1 MLDNSVIFRWSR
13 CVDVDEYELS
23 EVIKVARKKEI
34 YKQRI
39 LDAAYKLAVR
49 GGIESLTARNIA
61 KAVNCSTQPIYLEF
75 ENMQDLRNQVLAR
88 ISDELKSNTL
98 QQNFTGEPLI
108 DLDLSYLYF
117 AKEHVDLFR
126 AMFVDGKFGNQMI
139 VDTLMGLGLEKFKQ
153 QFDAEQFSEER
164 LNHIVISNWIA
175 ATGLATLLI
184 NKMANF
190 TQAQMISVLKA
201 QIHEAMLNDR
211 LTNVEEN
218 PLFAADS
225 DASLEERL
233 G

>member
-1 MLDNSVIFRWSR
+1 M
-13 CVDVDEYELS
+13 
-23 EVIKVARKKEI
+23 ARKKEI
-34 YKQRI
+34 DKQRI

-75 ENMQDLRNQVLAR
+75 ENMQDLGNQVLAR

-139 VDTLMGLGLEKFKQ
+139 VDTLMGLGIEKFKQ
-153 QFDAEQFSEER
+153 QFDAEQYSDER
-164 LNHIVISNWIA
+164 LKHIVIANWIA

-190 TQAQMISVLKA
+190 TQAQMVSVLKA
-201 QIHEAMLNDR
+201 QIHDAMLNDR

-218 PLFAADS
+218 PLFAADT

>member
-1 MLDNSVIFRWSR
+1 M
-13 CVDVDEYELS
+13 
-23 EVIKVARKKEI
+23 ARKKEI
-34 YKQRI
+34 DKQRI

-98 QQNFTGEPLI
+98 QQNFIGEPLI

-126 AMFVDGKFGNQMI
+126 AMFGDGKFGNQMI

>member
-1 MLDNSVIFRWSR
+1 M
-13 CVDVDEYELS
+13 
-23 EVIKVARKKEI
+23 ARKKEI
-34 YKQRI
+34 DKQRI

-190 TQAQMISVLKA
+190 TQAQMISVLMA

>member
-1 MLDNSVIFRWSR
+1 M
-13 CVDVDEYELS
+13 
-23 EVIKVARKKEI
+23 ARKKEI
-34 YKQRI
+34 DKQRI

-61 KAVNCSTQPIYLEF
+61 KAVKCSTQPIYLEF
-75 ENMQDLRNQVLAR
+75 ENMQDLRNQVLAK

-98 QQNFTGEPLI
+98 RQNFTGEPLI

-117 AKEHVDLFR
+117 AKEHIDLFR

>member
-1 MLDNSVIFRWSR
+1 M
-13 CVDVDEYELS
+13 
-23 EVIKVARKKEI
+23 ARKKEI
-34 YKQRI
+34 DKQRI

-75 ENMQDLRNQVLAR
+75 KNMQDLRNQVLAR

-108 DLDLSYLYF
+108 DLDLAYLYF

-126 AMFVDGKFGNQMI
+126 PMFVDGKFGNQMI
-139 VDTLMGLGLEKFKQ
+139 VDTLMGLGIEKFKQ
-153 QFDAEQFSEER
+153 QFDAEQYSDER
-164 LNHIVISNWIA
+164 LKHIVISNWIA

-184 NKMANF
+184 NKMVNF

-201 QIHEAMLNDR
+201 QIHDAMLNDR

-218 PLFAADS
+218 PLFAADA

>member
-1 MLDNSVIFRWSR
+1 M
-13 CVDVDEYELS
+13 
-23 EVIKVARKKEI
+23 ARKKEI
-34 YKQRI
+34 DKQRI

-49 GGIESLTARNIA
+49 GGIESLTARNVA

-75 ENMQDLRNQVLAR
+75 ESMQDLRNQVLEK

>member
-1 MLDNSVIFRWSR
+1 M
-13 CVDVDEYELS
+13 
-23 EVIKVARKKEI
+23 ARKKEI
-34 YKQRI
+34 DKQRI

-139 VDTLMGLGLEKFKQ
+139 VDTLMGLGIEKFKQ
-153 QFDAEQFSEER
+153 QFDAEQYSYER
-164 LNHIVISNWIA
+164 LKHIIVANWIA

-201 QIHEAMLNDR
+201 QIHDAMLNDR

-218 PLFAADS
+218 PLFAADT

>member
-1 MLDNSVIFRWSR
+1 M
-13 CVDVDEYELS
+13 
-23 EVIKVARKKEI
+23 ARKNEI
-34 YKQRI
+34 DKQRI

-139 VDTLMGLGLEKFKQ
+139 VDTLMGLGIEKFKQ
-153 QFDAEQFSEER
+153 QFDAEQYSDER
-164 LNHIVISNWIA
+164 LKHIIVANWIA

-201 QIHEAMLNDR
+201 QIHDAMLNDR

-218 PLFAADS
+218 PLFAADT

>member
-1 MLDNSVIFRWSR
+1 M
-13 CVDVDEYELS
+13 
-23 EVIKVARKKEI
+23 ARKKEI
-34 YKQRI
+34 DKQRI

-61 KAVNCSTQPIYLEF
+61 KAVNYSTQPIYLEF

-139 VDTLMGLGLEKFKQ
+139 VDTLMGLGIEKFKQ
-153 QFDAEQFSEER
+153 QFDAEQYSDER
-164 LNHIVISNWIA
+164 LKHIIVANWIA

-201 QIHEAMLNDR
+201 QIHDAMLNDR

-218 PLFAADS
+218 PLFAADT

>member
-1 MLDNSVIFRWSR
+1 M
-13 CVDVDEYELS
+13 
-23 EVIKVARKKEI
+23 ARKKEI
-34 YKQRI
+34 DKQRI

-126 AMFVDGKFGNQMI
+126 AMFVAGKFGNQMI
-139 VDTLMGLGLEKFKQ
+139 VDTLMGLGIEKFKQ
-153 QFDAEQFSEER
+153 QFDAEQYSDER
-164 LNHIVISNWIA
+164 LKHIVIANWIA

-190 TQAQMISVLKA
+190 TQAQMVSVLKA
-201 QIHEAMLNDR
+201 QIHDAMLNDR

-218 PLFAADS
+218 PLFAADT

>member
-1 MLDNSVIFRWSR
+1 M
-13 CVDVDEYELS
+13 
-23 EVIKVARKKEI
+23 ARKKEI
-34 YKQRI
+34 DKQRI

-139 VDTLMGLGLEKFKQ
+139 VDTLMGLGIEKFKQ
-153 QFDAEQFSEER
+153 QFDAEQYSDER
-164 LNHIVISNWIA
+164 LKHIVIANWIA

-190 TQAQMISVLKA
+190 TQAQMVSVLKA
-201 QIHEAMLNDR
+201 QIHDAMLNDR

-218 PLFAADS
+218 PLFAADT
-225 DASLEERL
+225 DASLL
-233 G
+233 KNV

>member
-1 MLDNSVIFRWSR
+1 M
-13 CVDVDEYELS
+13 
-23 EVIKVARKKEI
+23 ARKKEI
-34 YKQRI
+34 DKQRI

-75 ENMQDLRNQVLAR
+75 ENMQDFRNQVLAR

-139 VDTLMGLGLEKFKQ
+139 VDTLMGLGIEKFKQ
-153 QFDAEQFSEER
+153 QFDAEQYSDER
-164 LNHIVISNWIA
+164 LKHIVIANWIA

-190 TQAQMISVLKA
+190 TQAQMVSVLKA
-201 QIHEAMLNDR
+201 QIHDAMLNDR

-218 PLFAADS
+218 PLFAADT

>member
-1 MLDNSVIFRWSR
+1 M
-13 CVDVDEYELS
+13 
-23 EVIKVARKKEI
+23 ARKKEI
-34 YKQRI
+34 DKQRI

-61 KAVNCSTQPIYLEF
+61 KAVKCSTQPIYLEF
-75 ENMQDLRNQVLAR
+75 ENMQDLRNQVLAK

-108 DLDLSYLYF
+108 VLDLSYLYF
-117 AKEHVDLFR
+117 AKEHIDLFR

>member
-1 MLDNSVIFRWSR
+1 M
-13 CVDVDEYELS
+13 
-23 EVIKVARKKEI
+23 ARKKEI
-34 YKQRI
+34 DKQRI

-88 ISDELKSNTL
+88 ISDELKSNTF

-139 VDTLMGLGLEKFKQ
+139 VDTLMGLGIEKFKQ
-153 QFDAEQFSEER
+153 QFDAEQYSDER
-164 LNHIVISNWIA
+164 LKHIVIANWIA

-190 TQAQMISVLKA
+190 TQAQMVSVLKA
-201 QIHEAMLNDR
+201 QIHDAMLNDR

-218 PLFAADS
+218 PLFAADT

>member
-1 MLDNSVIFRWSR
+1 M
-13 CVDVDEYELS
+13 
-23 EVIKVARKKEI
+23 ARKKEI
-34 YKQRI
+34 DKQRI

-139 VDTLMGLGLEKFKQ
+139 VDTLMGLGIEKFKQ
-153 QFDAEQFSEER
+153 QFDAEQYSDER
-164 LNHIVISNWIA
+164 LKHIIVANCIA

-201 QIHEAMLNDR
+201 QIHDAMLNDR

-218 PLFAADS
+218 PLFAADT

>member
-1 MLDNSVIFRWSR
+1 M
-13 CVDVDEYELS
+13 
-23 EVIKVARKKEI
+23 ARKKEI
-34 YKQRI
+34 DKQRI

-61 KAVNCSTQPIYLEF
+61 KAVKCSTQPIYLEF
-75 ENMQDLRNQVLAR
+75 ENMQDLRNQVLAK

-190 TQAQMISVLKA
+190 SQAQMISVLKA

>member
-1 MLDNSVIFRWSR
+1 M
-13 CVDVDEYELS
+13 
-23 EVIKVARKKEI
+23 ARKKEI
-34 YKQRI
+34 DKQRI

-49 GGIESLTARNIA
+49 GGIESLTARNIS

-139 VDTLMGLGLEKFKQ
+139 VDTLMGLGIEKFKQ
-153 QFDAEQFSEER
+153 QFDAEQYSDER
-164 LNHIVISNWIA
+164 LKHIIVANWIA

-201 QIHEAMLNDR
+201 QIHDAMLNDR

-218 PLFAADS
+218 PLFAADT

>member
-1 MLDNSVIFRWSR
+1 MLGNSAIFRWSR

-34 YKQRI
+34 DKQRI

-75 ENMQDLRNQVLAR
+75 ENMQDLRNQVLAK

-201 QIHEAMLNDR
+201 QIHEAMLNDS

-218 PLFAADS
+218 SLFAADS

>member
-1 MLDNSVIFRWSR
+1 M
-13 CVDVDEYELS
+13 
-23 EVIKVARKKEI
+23 ARKKEI
-34 YKQRI
+34 DKQRI

-139 VDTLMGLGLEKFKQ
+139 VDTLMGLGIEKFKQ
-153 QFDAEQFSEER
+153 QFDAEQYSDER
-164 LNHIVISNWIA
+164 LKHIFIANWIA

-190 TQAQMISVLKA
+190 TQAQMVSVLKA
-201 QIHEAMLNDR
+201 QIHDAMLNDR

-218 PLFAADS
+218 PLFAADT

>member
-1 MLDNSVIFRWSR
+1 M
-13 CVDVDEYELS
+13 
-23 EVIKVARKKEI
+23 ARKKEI
-34 YKQRI
+34 DKQKI

-139 VDTLMGLGLEKFKQ
+139 VDTLMGLGIEKFKQ
-153 QFDAEQFSEER
+153 QFDAEQYSDER
-164 LNHIVISNWIA
+164 LKHIVIANWIA

-190 TQAQMISVLKA
+190 TQAQMVSVLKA
-201 QIHEAMLNDR
+201 QIHDAMLNDR

-218 PLFAADS
+218 PLFAADT

>member
-1 MLDNSVIFRWSR
+1 M
-13 CVDVDEYELS
+13 
-23 EVIKVARKKEI
+23 ARKKEI
-34 YKQRI
+34 DKQRI

-117 AKEHVDLFR
+117 AKKHVDLFR

>member
-1 MLDNSVIFRWSR
+1 M
-13 CVDVDEYELS
+13 
-23 EVIKVARKKEI
+23 ARKKEI
-34 YKQRI
+34 DKQRI

-75 ENMQDLRNQVLAR
+75 ENMQGLRNQVLAR

-139 VDTLMGLGLEKFKQ
+139 VDTLMGLGIEKFKQ
-153 QFDAEQFSEER
+153 QFDAEQYSDER
-164 LNHIVISNWIA
+164 LKHIVIANWIA

-190 TQAQMISVLKA
+190 TQAQMVSVLKA
-201 QIHEAMLNDR
+201 QIHDAMLNDR

-218 PLFAADS
+218 PLFAADT

>member
-1 MLDNSVIFRWSR
+1 M
-13 CVDVDEYELS
+13 
-23 EVIKVARKKEI
+23 ARKKEI
-34 YKQRI
+34 DKQRI

-75 ENMQDLRNQVLAR
+75 KNMQDLRNQVLAR

-190 TQAQMISVLKA
+190 SQAQMISVLKA

>member
-1 MLDNSVIFRWSR
+1 M
-13 CVDVDEYELS
+13 
-23 EVIKVARKKEI
+23 ARKKEI
-34 YKQRI
+34 DKQRI

-75 ENMQDLRNQVLAR
+75 KNMQDLRNQVLAR

-139 VDTLMGLGLEKFKQ
+139 VDALMGLGLEKFKQ

>member
-34 YKQRI
+34 DKQRI
-39 LDAAYKLAVR
+39 LDAAYKLAIR

-75 ENMQDLRNQVLAR
+75 KNMQDLRNQVLAR

-218 PLFAADS
+218 SLFAADS

>member
-1 MLDNSVIFRWSR
+1 M
-13 CVDVDEYELS
+13 
-23 EVIKVARKKEI
+23 ARKKEI
-34 YKQRI
+34 DKQRI

-49 GGIESLTARNIA
+49 GGIESLTARNVA

-75 ENMQDLRNQVLAR
+75 ENMQDLRNQVLEK

>member
-1 MLDNSVIFRWSR
+1 M
-13 CVDVDEYELS
+13 
-23 EVIKVARKKEI
+23 ARKKEI
-34 YKQRI
+34 DKQRI

-61 KAVNCSTQPIYLEF
+61 KAVNCSTQTIYLEF

-139 VDTLMGLGLEKFKQ
+139 VDTLMGLGIEKFKQ
-153 QFDAEQFSEER
+153 QFDAEQYSDER
-164 LNHIVISNWIA
+164 LKHIVIANWIA

-190 TQAQMISVLKA
+190 TQAQMVSVLKA
-201 QIHEAMLNDR
+201 QIHDAMLNDR

-218 PLFAADS
+218 PLFAADT

>member
-1 MLDNSVIFRWSR
+1 MLGNSVIFRWSL
-13 CVDVDEYELS
+13 CVDEYELS

-34 YKQRI
+34 DKQRI

-49 GGIESLTARNIA
+49 GGIESLTARNTA

-75 ENMQDLRNQVLAR
+75 ENMQDLRNQVLAK

-126 AMFVDGKFGNQMI
+126 AMFLDGKFGNQMI

>member
-1 MLDNSVIFRWSR
+1 M
-13 CVDVDEYELS
+13 
-23 EVIKVARKKEI
+23 ARKKEI
-34 YKQRI
+34 DKQRI

-139 VDTLMGLGLEKFKQ
+139 VDTLMGLGIEKFKQ
-153 QFDAEQFSEER
+153 QFDAEQYSDER
-164 LNHIVISNWIA
+164 LKHIVMANWIA

-190 TQAQMISVLKA
+190 TQAQMVSVLKA
-201 QIHEAMLNDR
+201 QIHDAMLNDR

-218 PLFAADS
+218 PLFAADT

>member
-1 MLDNSVIFRWSR
+1 M
-13 CVDVDEYELS
+13 
-23 EVIKVARKKEI
+23 ARKKEI
-34 YKQRI
+34 DKQRI

-126 AMFVDGKFGNQMI
+126 AMFVDSKFGNQMI
-139 VDTLMGLGLEKFKQ
+139 VDTLMGLGIEKFKQ
-153 QFDAEQFSEER
+153 QFDAEQYSDER
-164 LNHIVISNWIA
+164 LKHIVIANWIA

-190 TQAQMISVLKA
+190 TQAQMVSVLKA
-201 QIHEAMLNDR
+201 QIHDAMLNDR

-218 PLFAADS
+218 PLFAADT

>member
-1 MLDNSVIFRWSR
+1 M
-13 CVDVDEYELS
+13 
-23 EVIKVARKKEI
+23 ARKKEI
-34 YKQRI
+34 DKQRI

-139 VDTLMGLGLEKFKQ
+139 VDTLMGLGIEKFKQ
-153 QFDAEQFSEER
+153 QFDAEQYSDES
-164 LNHIVISNWIA
+164 LKHIVIANWIA

-190 TQAQMISVLKA
+190 TQAQMVSVLKA
-201 QIHEAMLNDR
+201 QIHDAMLNDR

-218 PLFAADS
+218 PLFAADT
-225 DASLEERL
+225 DVSLEERL

>member
-1 MLDNSVIFRWSR
+1 M
-13 CVDVDEYELS
+13 
-23 EVIKVARKKEI
+23 ARKKEI
-34 YKQRI
+34 DKQRI

-61 KAVNCSTQPIYLEF
+61 KAVKCSTQPIYLEF

-117 AKEHVDLFR
+117 AKEHIDLFR

>member
-1 MLDNSVIFRWSR
+1 M
-13 CVDVDEYELS
+13 
-23 EVIKVARKKEI
+23 ARKKEI
-34 YKQRI
+34 DKQRI

-139 VDTLMGLGLEKFKQ
+139 VDTLMGLGIEKFKQ
-153 QFDAEQFSEER
+153 QFDAEQYSDER
-164 LNHIVISNWIA
+164 LKHIIVANWIA

-201 QIHEAMLNDR
+201 QIHDAMLNDR

-218 PLFAADS
+218 SLFAADT

>member
-1 MLDNSVIFRWSR
+1 M
-13 CVDVDEYELS
+13 
-23 EVIKVARKKEI
+23 ARKKEI
-34 YKQRI
+34 DKQRI

-139 VDTLMGLGLEKFKQ
+139 VDTLMGLGIEKFKQ
-153 QFDAEQFSEER
+153 QFDAEQYSDER
-164 LNHIVISNWIA
+164 LKHIVIANWIA

-190 TQAQMISVLKA
+190 TQAQMVSVFKA
-201 QIHEAMLNDR
+201 QIHDAMLNDR

-218 PLFAADS
+218 LLFAADT

>member
-1 MLDNSVIFRWSR
+1 M
-13 CVDVDEYELS
+13 
-23 EVIKVARKKEI
+23 ARKKEI
-34 YKQRI
+34 DKQRI

-139 VDTLMGLGLEKFKQ
+139 VDTLMGLGIEKFKQ
-153 QFDAEQFSEER
+153 QFDAEQYSDER
-164 LNHIVISNWIA
+164 LKHIVIANWIA

-190 TQAQMISVLKA
+190 TQAQMVSVLKA
-201 QIHEAMLNDR
+201 QIHDAMLNDR

-218 PLFAADS
+218 PLFAADT
-225 DASLEERL
+225 DASLEECL

>member
-34 YKQRI
+34 DKQRI

-49 GGIESLTARNIA
+49 GGIESLTARNVA

-75 ENMQDLRNQVLAR
+75 ENMQDLRNQVLAK

-190 TQAQMISVLKA
+190 SQAQMISVLKA

>member
-1 MLDNSVIFRWSR
+1 M
-13 CVDVDEYELS
+13 
-23 EVIKVARKKEI
+23 ARKKEI
-34 YKQRI
+34 DKQRI

-139 VDTLMGLGLEKFKQ
+139 VDTLMGLGIEKFKQ
-153 QFDAEQFSEER
+153 QFDAEQYSDER
-164 LNHIVISNWIA
+164 LKHIVIANWIA

-190 TQAQMISVLKA
+190 TQAQMVSVLKA
-201 QIHEAMLNDR
+201 QTHDAMLNDR

-218 PLFAADS
+218 PLFAADT